1 MQPVTRSCSTGDLPE
16 QERLAQE
23 RRTLAASLSSAIED
37 EPYLRMAVCYT
48 VLYRT
53 ADENIDQRF
62 IQANHEQ
69 LQLDYAARNTDI
81 GSIPNRPPYNI
92 FAGIGTDTKIM
103 FAPSDPRQIT
113 DTSEHVRRV
122 QVTNKEFD
130 GVESCLAKTPPV
142 PGKLNVY
149 IARLASGLLGQALFK
164 TTGNFAVCA
173 VTYASVGSVKAP
185 GAFGAFGLG
194 RTLTH
199 EVGHC
204 LLLEHPFSGC
214 GERRYADVPATRFP
228 NDRAQ
233 VNPNSTDGIGAFG
246 CNHYN
251 DLRGLNN
258 PAKSCTGASNS
269 AGEFEL
275 FFQYMD
281 YASDANMFVFSR
293 SQAISMHSFVSTIGR
308 RMLTIETLS
317 NTAPVFAE
325 PLVLPSLSPG
335 AFPEIPSSSGIEWAV
350 VGPILIFLAVVIA
363 LGFGFKVQANRKK
376 KVAPELIL

>member
-1 MQPVTRSCSTGDLPE
+1 
-16 QERLAQE
+16 
-23 RRTLAASLSSAIED
+23 
-37 EPYLRMAVCYT
+37 
-48 VLYRT
+48 
-53 ADENIDQRF
+53 
-62 IQANHEQ
+62 
-69 LQLDYAARNTDI
+69 
-81 GSIPNRPPYNI
+81 
-92 FAGIGTDTKIM
+92 M
-103 FAPSDPRQIT
+103 FAPDDPRQLI
-113 DTSEHVRRV
+113 DTSEHIRRIR
-122 QVTNKEFD
+122 VTNKEFD

-142 PGKLNVY
+142 AGRLNVY

-214 GERRYADVPATRFP
+214 GQRRYADVPATRFP

-233 VNPNSTDGIGAFG
+233 LNPNSTDGIGAFG

-258 PAKSCTGASNS
+258 PVKSCTGASNS

-293 SQAISMHSFVSTIGR
+293 AQAISMHSFVSTIGR
-308 RMLTIETLS
+308 QMLDIETVAS
-317 NTAPVFAE
+317 AQPVFAE
-325 PLVLPSLSPG
+325 PLVLAGLTPG
-335 AFPEIPSSSGIEWAV
+335 AFPELASSSGIDWAI
-350 VGPILIFLAVVIA
+350 VGPILFFVAVVA
-363 LGFGFKVQANRKK
+363 AVFVGFKVQNNRKK
-376 KVAPELIL
+376 RDRAPVW